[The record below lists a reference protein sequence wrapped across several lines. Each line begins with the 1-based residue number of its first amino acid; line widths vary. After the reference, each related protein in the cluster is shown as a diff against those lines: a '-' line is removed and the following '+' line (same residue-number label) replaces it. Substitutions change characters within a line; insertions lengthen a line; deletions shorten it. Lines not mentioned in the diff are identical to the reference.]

1 MLQRPQSRRGA
12 TTITMTVLLSLVCA
26 ILMLVVE
33 LGRIQVVK
41 SEIQNAVDA
50 GALAG
55 ALKFRQDS
63 SDIHGAI
70 DEAERYV
77 QLNHV
82 GIAELIPEDSILAQT
97 GLWDASQETFTPTT
111 IAPNSIRVQATRQNE
126 PFFLASLF
134 GKTDFSVP
142 ASAIVAIGN
151 GPLDVMLT
159 VDMAE
164 SMGNNGKIEALQTTL
179 PFFVDLFEGLGG
191 DDQIG
196 MMGFAANPSIY
207 NPVAKGHT
215 GVLYTS
221 AMSSSSGDDFV
232 GVLEGSLTKN
242 FSAFKNSVLN
252 SNVLTAD
259 KYGSSSSLFKHPRR
273 IVKNRKRHKDKVFT
287 STISSNPTNPV
298 DSARRFS
305 HSLRDS
311 ADYLFN
317 GSAART
323 GARKVIVLIS
333 DGNPSAPGSS
343 AFSSMTLSAET
354 TQCRVFVIS
363 VGDNANTSAMQDLA
377 DASGGEHFE
386 AMGANEAEL
395 VESLK
400 TAFGQV
406 TSAVKASS
414 MVK

>member
-1 MLQRPQSRRGA
+1 MLRRPQPRRGA

-63 SDIHGAI
+63 SDIAGALS
-70 DEAERYV
+70 EAERYV

-82 GIAELIPEDSILAQT
+82 GIAQLIPEDAIVAQT
-97 GLWDASQETFTPTT
+97 GFWDATQETFTPTT
-111 IAPNSIRVQATRQNE
+111 ITPNSIRVQATRLNE

-134 GKTDFSVP
+134 GKSDFSVP

-151 GPLDVMLT
+151 APLDIMLT
-159 VDMAE
+159 VDLAN
-164 SMGNNGKIEALQTTL
+164 SMGDDGKIEALQTTL
-179 PFFVDLFEGLGG
+179 PFFVNLFEGLGG
-191 DDQIG
+191 NDQIG
-196 MMGFAANPSIY
+196 VMGISANPSAY
-207 NPVAKGHT
+207 NPVAEGHN

-221 AMSSSSGDDFV
+221 AMSSGDDFV
-232 GVLEGSLTKN
+232 GVLEGSLTTN
-242 FSAFKNSVLN
+242 LTALSNSVLN
-252 SNVLTAD
+252 TNVLTAD
-259 KYGSSSSLFKHPRR
+259 KYSSSS
-273 IVKNRKRHKDKVFT
+273 
-287 STISSNPTNPV
+287 NPSNPV
-298 DSARRFS
+298 DSARRFN

-311 ADYLFN
+311 ADYLIN
-317 GSAART
+317 GPAART
-323 GARKVIVLIS
+323 EARKIIVLIT

-343 AFSSMTLSAET
+343 AMSSQTLTTET

-363 VGDNANTSAMQDLA
+363 VGDNANTSGMQALA

-414 MVK
+414 IVK